1 MKERALTVK
10 PSGSL
15 LDRRLL
21 VVVGK
26 GGVGKTTVA
35 CALALTAS
43 KLGKRTL
50 IAEVDGAGRA
60 AALLG
65 VTPAPSGEAKAVRP
79 SLSVMS
85 VEGTSALH
93 EYLEII
99 VPVKRV
105 LKAVF
110 ESRIYR
116 YFVAAAPGLK
126 ELMTIGKIWYEAE
139 RIDKE
144 TGERCWDLVILD
156 APATG
161 HSLQYLGM
169 PRAAH
174 EVFRAGLVGRESQRL
189 VDLLSDPRRT
199 AVNLVTTAE
208 EMPVNETLEMYQK
221 LRDELRM
228 PLGAVFAN
236 RVHRT
241 GLKPEDID
249 QIDACIASTTK
260 PGDAA
265 LLTEIRDRA
274 REEVGW
280 ANINRAYLD
289 RLASDIDLPLIEIPF
304 LFAEEF
310 GAAECQDI
318 AVGMERA
325 LAGVGGKRRGRA

>member
-1 MKERALTVK
+1 MKNV
-10 PSGSL
+10 SL

-35 CALALTAS
+35 CGLALTAS
-43 KLGKRTL
+43 KLGKKTL
-50 IAEVDGAGRA
+50 LAEVDGAGRA

-85 VEGTSALH
+85 VEGATALQ

-139 RIDKE
+139 RVDKE
-144 TGERCWDLVILD
+144 TGQRCWDLVILD

-189 VDLLSDPRRT
+189 IDLLTDRRRT
-199 AVNLVTTAE
+199 AVNLVATAE
-208 EMPVNETLEMYQK
+208 EMPVNETVEMYQK
-221 LRDELRM
+221 LRDELKI

-241 GLKPEDID
+241 PLRQQDLAAL
-249 QIDACIASTTK
+249 DACIRDATK
-260 PGDAA
+260 PTDKE
-265 LLTEIRDRA
+265 LLTEIGGRA

-280 ANINRAYLD
+280 AEINRTYLE
-289 RLASDIDLPLIEIPF
+289 RLAEEIDLPLIEIPF
-304 LFAEEF
+304 VFAEEF
-310 GAAECQDI
+310 GAAECQGI
-318 AVGMERA
+318 AEGIERA
-325 LAGVGGKRRGRA
+325 LAAEGKRRGRA

>member
-1 MKERALTVK
+1 
-10 PSGSL
+10 

-35 CALALTAS
+35 CALALAAS

-50 IAEVDGAGRA
+50 LTEVDGIGRA

-65 VTPAPSGEAKAVRP
+65 VTPGPIGEAKAVRP

-85 VEGTSALH
+85 VDGSAALQ

-105 LKAVF
+105 LRAVF
-110 ESRIYR
+110 ESQIYR

-139 RIDKE
+139 RKDPQS
-144 TGERCWDLVILD
+144 GDRCWDMVILD

-169 PRAAH
+169 PKAAH

-189 VDLLSDPRRT
+189 IDLLTDPGRT

-208 EMPVNETLEMYQK
+208 EMPVNETLEMYE
-221 LRDELRM
+221 RVRHELEM
-228 PLGAVFAN
+228 PLGVVFVN
-236 RVHRT
+236 RLHRPE
-241 GLKPEDID
+241 LKRADLEELEHRLEGVEGRDRP
-249 QIDACIASTTK
+249 
-260 PGDAA
+260 
-265 LLTEIRDRA
+265 LLEEVAERA
-274 REEVGW
+274 REELGW
-280 ANINRAYLD
+280 AEINDTYSAKLVRQAK
-289 RLASDIDLPLIEIPF
+289 LPVIEIPF

-310 GAAECQDI
+310 GFSECQTI
-318 AVGMERA
+318 ASIVETGLSA
-325 LAGVGGKRRGRA
+325 VSHPKRQQHVRD